1 MIQLLGAGGSL
12 LAGSG
17 LPTPTFLTYV
27 LAFSLAAVICFAAI
41 PRARAINAADDTRN
55 GLVALVAISGV
66 WAALQVGYLAA
77 PTLSLQYGFYIA
89 GLVVGL
95 STVGPWLYFCSA
107 YTGRSL
113 HDNPTYR
120 RIAIAVYLVIVSIK
134 VTNPIHGL
142 YFTATPTTT
151 PFIHLMIDH
160 GTLHWLAM
168 GLAYALATVGIFML
182 FELFAQV
189 DYDTR
194 PFVGLVGLTALP
206 VALDILGS
214 ISPNVIDMSY
224 SALGVAAFAVG
235 VLFVYT
241 DRFETIQLAGQYD
254 SPVVVLG
261 DDDEIRDYNRRAAEL
276 FPALKDGLGE
286 ELATVVPT
294 LSQCPNNEAVIELE
308 IDGETRYFQST
319 TSPFS
324 ASRVQLGRL
333 LVLTD
338 VTAQERY
345 RRQLEAQNE
354 RLEQFTGM
362 VSHDLRNPLNVAQG
376 NSEIIHE
383 LLTAAQTDDGRYE
396 PLTPDTL
403 ETIDTAAETLSRTL
417 QRMESLIDDLLVL
430 AREGQEI
437 DELERV
443 SLAAIGENCWAMVEG
458 KAATFVVDDDLTVE
472 ADPDRLQ
479 QLLENLFRNA
489 IEHGGRDV
497 TIRIGAL
504 DTEAGFYVEDDGP
517 GIPADK
523 RDNVFE
529 SGYTTNREGTGF
541 GLSIVSEIVAAHN
554 WRITLAESST
564 GGARFEIIID
574 SDDANTD
581 DAPSADTDVVDT
593 TTDTDAVDTTTDSD
607 RSGK

>member
-1 MIQLLGAGGSL
+1 MIQLLGLGGSL
-12 LAGSG
+12 LTGSG
-17 LPTPTFLTYV
+17 LPTPTFSAYV
-27 LAFSLAAVICFAAI
+27 LAFSLAAVVCFAAI
-41 PRARAINAADDTRN
+41 PRALAINAADDTRN
-55 GLVALVAISGV
+55 GLVALVAVSGV

-77 PTLSLQYGFYIA
+77 PTPSLQYGFYIA

-113 HDNPTYR
+113 HDNPTYQ
-120 RIAIAVYLVIVSIK
+120 RIAVAVYLLIVAIK
-134 VTNPIHGL
+134 LTNPIHGL

-194 PFVGLVGLTALP
+194 PFAGLVGLTALP

-214 ISPNVIDMSY
+214 ISPSVIDMSY

-276 FPALKDGLGE
+276 FPALEDGLGE
-286 ELATVVPT
+286 ELAAVVPT
-294 LSQCPNNEAVIELE
+294 LSQCPDTEAVIELE
-308 IDGETRYFQST
+308 IDGETRYFQAT
-319 TSPFS
+319 TNPFS

-345 RRQLEAQNE
+345 RRELEAQNE

-376 NSEIIHE
+376 NSEIITE
-383 LLTAAQTDDGRYE
+383 LIAAAETDDGEYS
-396 PLTPDTL
+396 TL
-403 ETIDTAAETLSRTL
+403 NAETMETLGTAADTLSRTL
-417 QRMESLIDDLLVL
+417 ARMELLIDDLLVL

-437 DELERV
+437 DEPEPV
-443 SLAAIGENCWAMVEG
+443 SLAAIVESCWAMVDQ
-458 KAATFVVDDDLTVE
+458 KAATLVVDDDPTIN

-479 QLLENLFRNA
+479 QLFENLFRNA
-489 IEHGGRDV
+489 IEHGGEDV
-497 TIRIGAL
+497 TIRVGRL
-504 DTEAGFYVEDDGP
+504 DDNGFYVEDDGP

-523 RDNVFE
+523 REDVFE

-541 GLSIVSEIVAAHN
+541 GLNIVSEIVAAHG
-554 WRITLAESST
+554 WEIEIVDGEA
-564 GGARFEIIID
+564 GGARFEITEVDAAD
-574 SDDANTD
+574 SEPMD
-581 DAPSADTDVVDT
+581 
-593 TTDTDAVDTTTDSD
+593 
-607 RSGK
+607 